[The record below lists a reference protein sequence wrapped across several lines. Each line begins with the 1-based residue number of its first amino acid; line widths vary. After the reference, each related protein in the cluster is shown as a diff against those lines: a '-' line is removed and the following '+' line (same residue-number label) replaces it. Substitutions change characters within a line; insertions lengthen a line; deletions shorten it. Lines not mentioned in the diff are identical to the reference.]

1 MGVLSGPNYGYVS
14 IAKALPNLLLSFGIR
29 FLQADL
35 VSHVLL
41 RPLHVLRHAYS
52 HHP

>member
-1 MGVLSGPNYGYVS
+1 MGVLSGPSYRYVS
-14 IAKALPNLLLSFGIR
+14 LIKALPYVLLSSGTR
-29 FLQADL
+29 FFQADL

-52 HHP
+52 HHS

>member
-1 MGVLSGPNYGYVS
+1 MGVLSGPNYGYVFV
-14 IAKALPNLLLSFGIR
+14 AETLPNSLLSSGIR
-29 FLQADL
+29 FFQADP

-52 HHP
+52 YYS